1 MRSTKKYAAVLAAA
15 LTMSIWGGMA
25 VQAGEWNF
33 VGPEEWQWEYQDDA
47 GNRAGAGWKE
57 IDGSWYHF
65 DENGYLD
72 IGYRRLEQGG
82 PWYYFSEA
90 NDANIGKMVTSGE
103 WEFGHIQQDGSF
115 YRLIPMLDGNGGVVL
130 CDYSE
135 ENGFQQ
141 VKPSTLGWYNDIYV
155 NLATWEP
162 EYELEENRQFQ
173 LPADWKT
180 ACPNPLL
187 DAMISGGNY
196 SRYKWSVSDDNLL
209 TVTAYFD

>member
-15 LTMSIWGGMA
+15 LTMSIWSGMA

-47 GNRAGAGWKE
+47 GKLAGAGWKE

-72 IGYRRLEQGG
+72 IGSRRIEQGG
-82 PWYYFSEA
+82 PWYYLSEA
-90 NDANIGKMVTSGE
+90 NDENIGKMVTSGE

-209 TVTAYFD
+209 TVTAYSD

>member
-15 LTMSIWGGMA
+15 LTMSIWSGMA
-25 VQAGEWNF
+25 VQAG
-33 VGPEEWQWEYQDDA
+33 EWQWEYQDDA

-82 PWYYFSEA
+82 PWYYLSEA

>member
-15 LTMSIWGGMA
+15 LTMSIWSGMA

-82 PWYYFSEA
+82 PWYYLSEA

>member
-1 MRSTKKYAAVLAAA
+1 
-15 LTMSIWGGMA
+15 
-25 VQAGEWNF
+25 
-33 VGPEEWQWEYQDDA
+33 
-47 GNRAGAGWKE
+47 
-57 IDGSWYHF
+57 
-65 DENGYLD
+65 
-72 IGYRRLEQGG
+72 
-82 PWYYFSEA
+82 
-90 NDANIGKMVTSGE
+90 MVTSGE

>member
-47 GNRAGAGWKE
+47 GNRAGVGWKE

-82 PWYYFSEA
+82 PWYYLSEA

>member
-1 MRSTKKYAAVLAAA
+1 MRGTKKYAAVLAAA

-33 VGPEEWQWEYQDDA
+33 VGPEEWRWEYQDDA

-82 PWYYFSEA
+82 PWYYLSEA